1 MEPLV
6 SVIIPVYNVL
16 PYLREALD
24 SVINQTYKNLEI
36 LIVDDGSTDGS
47 GEVCD
52 EYLTDPRVVVIHQE
66 NKGLSG
72 ARNTGLDRMT
82 GEYVA
87 FLDSDDAFMPEMI
100 EKMLDSMI
108 RNQVKAAICGF
119 IACFTKQ
126 NLNTPGIRKIE
137 RFCFNQETMLSSS
150 AALNMLVTNQACWAV
165 WNKMYQSAIWTS
177 IRFPEG
183 PNFED
188 MHVMCQ
194 ILELCEQI
202 IAVPEM
208 HVLYRQRNGS
218 ITKTQSV
225 KNLCDYLLAVNT
237 VEKYILAHCPEIIS
251 TDNLNSFREQYAR
264 ILSNRYAHLLFS
276 PHSFVS
282 LSQIQ
287 KEIIFRWNQLNEQ
300 KCQLQTRILH
310 RLFLHAPLLIIPS
323 KACWNIGKRLIGKIM
338 P

>member
-47 GEVCD
+47 GAVCD
-52 EYLTDPRVVVIHQE
+52 EYLSDPRVIVIHQE

-100 EKMLDSMI
+100 EKMLDAII
-108 RNQVKAAICGF
+108 RNQVKIAICGYVE
-119 IACFTKQ
+119 CFTKNCIYSTDIQ
-126 NLNTPGIRKIE
+126 RKE
-137 RFCFNQETMLSSS
+137 RYCYKQETMLSSS
-150 AALNMLVTNQACWAV
+150 IALNMIVTDQACWAV
-165 WNKMYQSAIWTS
+165 WSKVYQSNIWTS

-183 PNFED
+183 VNFED

-194 ILELCEQI
+194 ILEQCEQI
-202 IAVPEM
+202 ITVPGIY
-208 HVLYRQRNGS
+208 VLYRQRLGS
-218 ITKTQSV
+218 ITKTQSK
-225 KNLCDYLLAVNT
+225 KNLHDYLHAINS
-237 VEKYILAHCPEIIS
+237 VEKYILNHCPDLIS
-251 TDNLNSFREQYAR
+251 IDNLHSFQELYAR
-264 ILSNRYAHLLFS
+264 ILSNRYALLLFF
-276 PHSFVS
+276 PHSFGS

-287 KEIIFRWNQLNEQ
+287 NDIALRWNQIDVE
-300 KCQLQTRILH
+300 KCNSHTRIL
-310 RLFLHAPLLIIPS
+310 RFLFLHAPLLIIPS

-338 P
+338 S